1 MKYLNKIKKPFKR
14 IYVIIGN
21 ICYNIKYLCTKN
33 INIEISER
41 LVIVDNLDVLYYDL
55 DDKVNNLSNDIE
67 DKCDDYQ
74 VEDIISNMV
83 GCVDDFLTYD
93 DEIIN
98 DIKDDLKKV
107 GTLLEV
113 LKDNNDL
120 LMNKYNDTND
130 VDEYGNSIERSYD
143 VLVDDIIES
152 IINRLTQIRN
162 IVE

>member
-93 DEIIN
+93 DDIIN
-98 DIKDDLKKV
+98 DIKDDIKKV
-107 GTLLEV
+107 GELLEV

-152 IINRLTQIRN
+152 IINRLKN
-162 IVE
+162 DNV